1 MFFDKYLNRI
11 SGNKRKVVTNVF
23 WALLGKIVTMLSTLI
38 VSVLVARYLGPQQF
52 GVMNYVVSVVSLFSI
67 FATFGMSDIVVR
79 ELSKKEMSKDE
90 ILGTAFILRLILSSI
105 TITCVIIYA
114 LLFENKDGLSTMT
127 IIYSIF
133 MLFACFDVIR
143 NYFTSIIQNKRVVIS
158 EISRSLIGALIKIA
172 LVIFNA
178 PLILFIAALAADYL
192 LLALGYFANYQ
203 EIDSCKNWKYNSKF
217 ALFLL
222 KSSFPLLIA
231 GAAATIYQRIDQVM
245 IAKMIDNASV
255 GYFSTALSFVGVL
268 VFIPII
274 MIQTVGPI
282 LVDLKKNNPQKYE
295 VESQKMMNM
304 IVWATIIV
312 CVILSLLSYPII
324 YITYGIKYLPAVP
337 VMQILV
343 FKAVG
348 IALTMTGGQ
357 LIIIENIHKFAFV
370 RNILAC
376 VVCVISNYLLIP
388 HWGIIG
394 SAWATIITAMFSGGL
409 GNLLIP
415 PYHHILKK
423 QCLCVL
429 FGWKDLLSIKSLIK
443 SKI

>member
-11 SGNKRKVVTNVF
+11 SGTKRKVVANVF

-38 VSVLVARYLGPQQF
+38 VSVLVARYLGPEQF
-52 GVMNYVVSVVSLFSI
+52 GVMNYVISLVSLFSI

-79 ELSKKEMSKDE
+79 ELSKRELSKDE

-114 LLFENKDGLSTMT
+114 LLFENKDGLSTMM
-127 IIYSIF
+127 IIYSIY

-143 NYFTSIIQNKRVVIS
+143 CYFISIIQNKRVVIS
-158 EISRSLIGALIKIA
+158 EISRSLLGALIKIG

-178 PLILFIAALAADYL
+178 PLIYFIAALAIDFL
-192 LLALGYFANYQ
+192 LLAMGYLTNYQ
-203 EIDSCKNWKYNSKF
+203 KIDTCKNWKYNSKF

-222 KSSFPLLIA
+222 KNSFPLLIA
-231 GAAATIYQRIDQVM
+231 GAATTIYQRIDQVM

-268 VFIPII
+268 VFVPTI
-274 MIQTVGPI
+274 MIQTVSPI
-282 LVDLKKNNPQKYE
+282 LVDFKKNNPQRYDI
-295 VESQKMMNM
+295 ESQRMMNL

-348 IALTMTGGQ
+348 LALTMTGGQ

-394 SAWATIITAMFSGGL
+394 SAWATIITVMFSGGL

-423 QCLCVL
+423 QFYCIC
-429 FGWKDLLSIKSLIK
+429 FGWKDFIKIQTIIR